1 MRIHKLEKLID
12 IGWRDVKTY
21 VNSPDPYG
29 IDGFTIIMGG
39 GMCAKFD
46 NEIELLAAA
55 LLLSIKKIPT
65 WAIFGISY
73 CPWYIRGSR
82 TTRIAWERI
91 FRLRAPEVKNAVT
104 KREVGLCRFPWKG
117 IFGCELDI
125 IDCATGRQFNLDN
138 IKGATEFM
146 IFEKQDD
153 R

>member
-1 MRIHKLEKLID
+1 MRIYKLESIID
-12 IGWRDVKTY
+12 IGWRPVQTY
-21 VNSPDPYG
+21 VHSPDPYG
-29 IDGFTIIMGG
+29 IDGFTIILGG

-82 TTRIAWERI
+82 NTRIAWELI
-91 FRLRAPEVKNAVT
+91 FRVRAPEVKYAVT
-104 KREVGLCRFPWKG
+104 KREVGLCSFPWNG
-117 IFGCELDI
+117 IFGCCI
-125 IDCATGRQFNLDN
+125 IDCKTGRQFNLDN

>member
-1 MRIHKLEKLID
+1 MRIYKLESIID
-12 IGWRDVKTY
+12 IGWRPVQTY
-21 VNSPDPYG
+21 VHSTEPYG
-29 IDGFTIIMGG
+29 IDGFTIILGG

-82 TTRIAWERI
+82 TTRIAWELI
-91 FRLRAPEVKNAVT
+91 FRVRAPEVKYAVT
-104 KREVGLCRFPWKG
+104 KREVGLCSFPWKG
-117 IFGCELDI
+117 IFGVCI
-125 IDCATGRQFNLDN
+125 IDSVTGRQFNLDN

>member
-1 MRIHKLEKLID
+1 MRIYKLESIID
-12 IGWRDVKTY
+12 IGWRPVQTY
-21 VNSPDPYG
+21 VHSPDPYG
-29 IDGFTIIMGG
+29 IDGFTIILGG

-138 IKGATEFM
+138 IKGVTEFI
-146 IFEKQDD
+146 IFEKSND
-153 R
+153 